1 MTLQKTIILLLV
13 LATGIARFDNNNI
26 NNNNHEVSAWISI
39 EPFRPSLLSTS
50 IKHNNNKNNIISTIN
65 HSSPVLSR
73 TDSKK
78 SISSSQLKSK
88 SNRRSF
94 LEETSL
100 ILLPIVALTVAPFPS
115 HAKYG
120 DASSLALP
128 SYIDYL
134 IEKNAAAA
142 NDSTAL
148 YQGADP
154 STVLKRLSVSE
165 RRLGEVYTLAEEKK
179 WSQITG
185 LVTGPLGTL
194 SMTMNQIV
202 SIVSSSNS
210 PKKTKQV
217 QDAVRKVKEDILGI
231 GQAAAR
237 KNAIYCTKQ
246 TDMASTDLKALL
258 QIAFD

>member
-1 MTLQKTIILLLV
+1 MTLQTIILLLA
-13 LATGIARFDNNNI
+13 LTTGIARFDSNNQ
-26 NNNNHEVSAWISI
+26 EVSAWISVDPI
-39 EPFRPSLLSTS
+39 RPSLSCILSTS
-50 IKHNNNKNNIISTIN
+50 INRNNNNKISTIN
-65 HSSPVLSR
+65 HSSPFLSR
-73 TDSKK
+73 KDSN
-78 SISSSQLKSK
+78 SISSSQLESK

-100 ILLPIVALTVAPFPS
+100 ILLPIVALTVAPSSS
-115 HAKYG
+115 HAKSG
-120 DASSLALP
+120 DSSNMALP

-134 IEKNAAAA
+134 IEKNAAAK
-142 NDSTAL
+142 DSTTL

-154 STVLKRLSVSE
+154 ATVLGRLSVSE

-202 SIVSSSNS
+202 SITSTNS

-217 QDAVRKVKEDILGI
+217 QEAVRKVKEDILGI

-237 KNAIYCTKQ
+237 KNTIACTKQ
-246 TDMASTDLKALL
+246 TDLASADLKALL

>member
-1 MTLQKTIILLLV
+1 MTLQTIILLLA
-13 LATGIARFDNNNI
+13 LTTGIARFDSNNQ
-26 NNNNHEVSAWISI
+26 EVSAWISVDPI
-39 EPFRPSLLSTS
+39 RPSLSCILSTS
-50 IKHNNNKNNIISTIN
+50 INRNNNNKISTIN
-65 HSSPVLSR
+65 HSSPFLSR
-73 TDSKK
+73 KDSN
-78 SISSSQLKSK
+78 SISSSQLESK

-115 HAKYG
+115 HAKSG
-120 DASSLALP
+120 DSSNMALP

-134 IEKNAAAA
+134 IEKNAAAK
-142 NDSTAL
+142 DSTTL

-154 STVLKRLSVSE
+154 ATVLGRLSVSE

-202 SIVSSSNS
+202 SITSTNS

-217 QDAVRKVKEDILGI
+217 QEAVRKVKEDILGI

-237 KNAIYCTKQ
+237 KNAIACTKQ
-246 TDMASTDLKALL
+246 TDLASADLKALL

>member
-1 MTLQKTIILLLV
+1 MTLQTVILLLV
-13 LATGIARFDNNNI
+13 LATGIARFDNNN
-26 NNNNHEVSAWISI
+26 NHHGVSAWISVDPI
-39 EPFRPSLLSTS
+39 RPSLSCVLSAS
-50 IKHNNNKNNIISTIN
+50 IIRNNNNKISTIN
-65 HSSPVLSR
+65 HFSPFLSR
-73 TDSKK
+73 TDSN
-78 SISSSQLKSK
+78 SISSSQLKSR

-100 ILLPIVALTVAPFPS
+100 ILLPIAALTVAPFPS

-120 DASSLALP
+120 DSSSLALP

-134 IEKNAAAA
+134 IEKNAAAK
-142 NDSTAL
+142 NSTTL

-154 STVLKRLSVSE
+154 ATVLGRLSVSE
-165 RRLGEVYTLAEEKK
+165 RRLGEVHTLAEEKK

-237 KNAIYCTKQ
+237 KNAIDCTKQ